1 MYSKLQKC
9 WKEHH
14 GKVLMDS
21 VFASNMYEF
30 IIQSSQNVPIMEGR
44 QAMLLGQQATSC
56 RQAAEWG
63 MRGLQ
68 GSFPRLKDRII
79 YEKRGTSNHSKIY
92 YLVVQLQGMKCW
104 DQSNP
109 KSLHAIVK

>member
-1 MYSKLQKC
+1 
-9 WKEHH
+9 
-14 GKVLMDS
+14 
-21 VFASNMYEF
+21 
-30 IIQSSQNVPIMEGR
+30 
-44 QAMLLGQQATSC
+44 MLLGQQAMSC

-79 YEKRGTSNHSKIY
+79 YEENGERAIISKIY
-92 YLVVQLQGMKCW
+92 YLVVQLQGTKCW
-104 DQSNP
+104 DKSNS